1 MPRDGG
7 QGQRGL
13 QGSPLLLL
21 PLLGGF
27 LSGMLSSPGRGR
39 VSVGDDS
46 GSFGYVTSYQVV
58 ETGTSYSGYSLTR
71 YFLSFLQRK
80 PALCFMAGL
89 LRCYLEAKHC

>member
-1 MPRDGG
+1 MPGDGG

-27 LSGMLSSPGRGR
+27 LSGMLSSPGRAR

-71 YFLSFLQRK
+71 YFLSFL
-80 PALCFMAGL
+80 
-89 LRCYLEAKHC
+89 